1 MKTKLKENGGFA
13 IVSVIFL
20 LVVLSAMATVMFIYS
35 VTSLQSVRFM
45 SDRKKAEYLAQ
56 AGVESA
62 SYAFQL
68 AVKSNNDDATK
79 LIVDT
84 SDDGKIINSNK
95 VYMIY
100 SGGAYQYVDEA
111 TAQSHPDNEIIGY
124 YEVEIESKPFNF
136 VQKAIKNEK
145 ISSDLSSG
153 AENTFTQY
161 LVELSESQRVF
172 TATGHAYGNDNAVAK
187 KKAYISEP
195 AQGLGRYY
203 DAETGIIDA
212 SLSGTNKTL
221 TYTDESG
228 NTETQ
233 TVPVAKNPNFSVL
246 GEVKM
251 ASEYNVKYSFFEN
264 VPILKWFIGTSG
276 TLPIPTDGRSIPL
289 LMGFT
294 SGNMVLN
301 SPESDGSKS
310 VGIKFK
316 ENQDNMVALIGESN
330 LFLNTNVD
338 VTPSMSHFNTLFL
351 RGNNIIVNGD
361 IEMYVYGFPKLQF
374 LEKTLNLFQLFLKN
388 YALGNVVIGTPNPET
403 ATNMDPVND
412 NGIYRS
418 KVYKLNEGTGAYEV
432 EKEVNGFG
440 KCGKIFF
447 GGDVFV
453 NVQIPNAGTYR
464 YKVFSSGDAYYY
476 DDDLPAYEGGPVGY
490 GIDLFKYFIDS
501 TVASGRYTENVNE
514 RLGQIMMI
522 YYSASNN
529 TPTSYVT
536 GVENS
541 EHKPTGVITYNAMR
555 KIDLDKFRQDTY
567 ASLIPPDATDS
578 TSLKWLLA

>member
-221 TYTDESG
+221 TIRKRK
-228 NTETQ
+228 
-233 TVPVAKNPNFSVL
+233 P
-246 GEVKM
+246 
-251 ASEYNVKYSFFEN
+251 
-264 VPILKWFIGTSG
+264 
-276 TLPIPTDGRSIPL
+276 
-289 LMGFT
+289 
-294 SGNMVLN
+294 
-301 SPESDGSKS
+301 
-310 VGIKFK
+310 
-316 ENQDNMVALIGESN
+316 
-330 LFLNTNVD
+330 
-338 VTPSMSHFNTLFL
+338 
-351 RGNNIIVNGD
+351 
-361 IEMYVYGFPKLQF
+361 FP
-374 LEKTLNLFQLFLKN
+374 
-388 YALGNVVIGTPNPET
+388 
-403 ATNMDPVND
+403 
-412 NGIYRS
+412 
-418 KVYKLNEGTGAYEV
+418 
-432 EKEVNGFG
+432 
-440 KCGKIFF
+440 
-447 GGDVFV
+447 
-453 NVQIPNAGTYR
+453 
-464 YKVFSSGDAYYY
+464 
-476 DDDLPAYEGGPVGY
+476 
-490 GIDLFKYFIDS
+490 
-501 TVASGRYTENVNE
+501 
-514 RLGQIMMI
+514 
-522 YYSASNN
+522 
-529 TPTSYVT
+529 
-536 GVENS
+536 
-541 EHKPTGVITYNAMR
+541 
-555 KIDLDKFRQDTY
+555 
-567 ASLIPPDATDS
+567 
-578 TSLKWLLA
+578 